1 MNKIHRSDRAQVL
14 IIVAIAMMV
23 LFGFMA
29 LAVDAGNAYGRR
41 RAAQNA
47 SDAAA
52 MAGTRAL
59 ADGES
64 DSAIRLEAADYAA
77 RNYPDL
83 TIDDLEIT
91 IDRTGRT
98 VAVAVTTVT
107 DTFFARVIG
116 IDVLPVYGRAKAQ
129 YFYSAAETAEG
140 VGSILP
146 MAVQQP
152 EGGFREYDAYD
163 MMNPGKDP
171 GPGMFGW
178 LRFNGCEKNC
188 GSEPALELALTE
200 PLETRAGRNQSC
212 GDCKEDV
219 RYCSP
224 HWCGSPGG
232 DYGPL
237 VPQVGEWISGL
248 TGKVNGDG
256 VRDALKNIILGYNS
270 TRPDEPWPIQNPV
283 VIPFFDEYVGQGSN
297 TEFRIAGFAKFKICC
312 FDLSG
317 NSSYHTCD
325 EGYCAEANGPEEADC
340 MKCVDGCKLS
350 GNDACVCG
358 VFLGTLDSVTDGG
371 GSQRTYRDHVI
382 KLIE

>member
-152 EGGFREYDAYD
+152 EGGFRS
-163 MMNPGKDP
+163 MMP
-171 GPGMFGW
+171 M
-178 LRFNGCEKNC
+178 
-188 GSEPALELALTE
+188 
-200 PLETRAGRNQSC
+200 
-212 GDCKEDV
+212 
-219 RYCSP
+219 
-224 HWCGSPGG
+224 
-232 DYGPL
+232 
-237 VPQVGEWISGL
+237 I
-248 TGKVNGDG
+248 
-256 VRDALKNIILGYNS
+256 
-270 TRPDEPWPIQNPV
+270 
-283 VIPFFDEYVGQGSN
+283 
-297 TEFRIAGFAKFKICC
+297 
-312 FDLSG
+312 
-317 NSSYHTCD
+317 
-325 EGYCAEANGPEEADC
+325 
-340 MKCVDGCKLS
+340 
-350 GNDACVCG
+350 
-358 VFLGTLDSVTDGG
+358 
-371 GSQRTYRDHVI
+371 
-382 KLIE
+382 